1 MDTERLIVYERH
13 DERDGGFYQFIIDN
27 RFHLLFSSAS
37 SSMCEETMIQ
47 KQVVGDE
54 FGSHAFKIH
63 RRTTAL
69 AWGRWLFSAAQQQM
83 MYKGRRVVMLLRLQL
98 ATKALGR

>member
-1 MDTERLIVYERH
+1 MRERVVFT
-13 DERDGGFYQFIIDN
+13 FYNDN
-27 RFHLLFSSAS
+27 RFNILFSSAPS
-37 SSMCEETMIQ
+37 PMCEETMIQ

-69 AWGRWLFSAAQQQM
+69 AWGRWLVFSAAQQQM
-83 MYKGRRVVMLLRLQL
+83 MYKGRRAVMLLRLQL